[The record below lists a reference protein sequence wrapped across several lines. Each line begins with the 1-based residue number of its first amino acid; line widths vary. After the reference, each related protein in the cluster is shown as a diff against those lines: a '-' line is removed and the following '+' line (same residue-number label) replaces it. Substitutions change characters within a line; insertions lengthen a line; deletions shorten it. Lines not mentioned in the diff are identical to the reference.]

1 MSSNNVHLPN
11 EVLADISDFAPNYYL
26 ADLTF
31 LTRSFSDATAHRLR
45 FINEKLS
52 NMSTENVVLVT
63 EKENTNQ
70 RIAPLR
76 HPVELPLET
85 DKTLGWHTLIG
96 AFPNASGLKYRNQA
110 TSCYRAL
117 LVDPTG
123 FKFMPPDDGWKGKTF
138 IVISVGSNE
147 PAEET
152 IYDKPR
158 WADRV
163 KRWIYEEVCNNGS
176 GTGRCFTIIATNYAA
191 SFAHGTHNELI
202 VGVSTLK
209 IRRVHER
216 ENAEVRTVKVVHIDP
231 TRDFIL
237 VHCDGLSDT
246 GPDRGPIYNSTEYLL
261 VGLSNRSSRSY
272 NLTHF
277 VGVIQS
283 YKMNKHGQVI
293 GTTQT
298 INGDSGGAVFNKECE
313 LLGIAI
319 GVQNLPLNTRPL
331 LPDWQAFS
339 DASKHVPATFIVNA
353 YYFYPPMEAYEK
365 SLAPEERMKE
375 EDIPVFVP

>member
-52 NMSTENVVLVT
+52 NMSTENMLLVN
-63 EKENTNQ
+63 ENEDPGSR
-70 RIAPLR
+70 RIW
-76 HPVELPLET
+76 LPLDT

-96 AFPNASGLKYRNQA
+96 AFPNASGLMYRNEA
-110 TSCYRAL
+110 LDPPYCAL

-202 VGVSTLK
+202 VDVSTLK

-246 GPDRGPIYNSTEYLL
+246 GPDHGPIYNSTEYLL

-283 YKMNKHGQVI
+283 SKMNKHGQVI

-319 GVQNLPLNTRPL
+319 GVQNLPLKTSGRS
-331 LPDWQAFS
+331 FS